1 MTNALS
7 TEMPPPRFAELNGI
21 RLCWYEVGSP
31 DEERAVPVI
40 FCHGFPELAFSWRH
54 QLRALGSAGIWALAP
69 DQRGYGLSS
78 APEDVLAYGME
89 ELCGDL
95 ITLLD
100 HIGAD
105 RAIWCGHDWGGLIVW
120 HMALRHPDRTAGII
134 ALNTP
139 FMPRLPA
146 DPIQMLRASRG
157 EDNYIVQF
165 QRPGEAD
172 AVLNAHPREAF
183 SLMMQRPDP
192 NGARGVRPNKSLIQQ
207 IATYAPED
215 ASGEKFLTPEAFEVF
230 VETFAR
236 TGFTGGINWYR
247 NFSRNWL
254 EAEKLPLRVDGLPCL
269 MLTAELDPILPP
281 SAASQMP
288 SLVGDLEMAMVK
300 GSGHWTQQER
310 PDEVNRLILDW
321 LGRRFSFSKAK
332 G

>member
-1 MTNALS
+1 M
-7 TEMPPPRFAELNGI
+7 
-21 RLCWYEVGSP
+21 
-31 DEERAVPVI
+31 
-40 FCHGFPELAFSWRH
+40 
-54 QLRALGSAGIWALAP
+54 ALGSFKARLTNIG
-69 DQRGYGLSS
+69 RG
-78 APEDVLAYGME
+78 A
-89 ELCGDL
+89 
-95 ITLLD
+95 
-100 HIGAD
+100 
-105 RAIWCGHDWGGLIVW
+105 R
-120 HMALRHPDRTAGII
+120 
-134 ALNTP
+134 N
-139 FMPRLPA
+139 
-146 DPIQMLRASRG
+146 QSRG
-157 EDNYIVQF
+157 EVVAEEGAVCGVEIPAVVHRRAQQSLTAEQF
-165 QRPGEAD
+165 EDVPNQAL
-172 AVLNAHPREAF
+172 AWCV
-183 SLMMQRPDP
+183 DP

>member
-1 MTNALS
+1 
-7 TEMPPPRFAELNGI
+7 MPPPRFAELNGI

-183 SLMMQRPDP
+183 SLMMQRPE
-192 NGARGVRPNKSLIQQ
+192 GRHGHHRQRRLALTGRRRRQGRGERH
-207 IATYAPED
+207 
-215 ASGEKFLTPEAFEVF
+215 
-230 VETFAR
+230 
-236 TGFTGGINWYR
+236 GGGG
-247 NFSRNWL
+247 SADTDSSPGQ
-254 EAEKLPLRVDGLPCL
+254 EAEIRRQAKHLR
-269 MLTAELDPILPP
+269 
-281 SAASQMP
+281 
-288 SLVGDLEMAMVK
+288 
-300 GSGHWTQQER
+300 
-310 PDEVNRLILDW
+310 
-321 LGRRFSFSKAK
+321 
-332 G
+332 